1 MTERASRLTVTRASS
16 APSGMRTPEQ
26 RILLFL
32 SRIWAWVFLALLVLF
47 FVVAVPLTTGGSVNF
62 FTVRNSQNILVAI
75 IPVLLLGL
83 GQTFV
88 IIGAGIDLS
97 VGWVMSLASVLSA
110 LALRSAFN
118 GGVPLFPAVIAGL
131 IAGVGGAAAV
141 GLVNGVIIAK
151 LRVPAFIVTLGTSFI
166 VRGVAYLMSE
176 NTTVIGLP
184 DGIRAYGNDAL
195 IYYISG
201 EGGGL
206 YFLHR
211 PDVSG
216 ELLRRMDIILPYPVV
231 VTAFV
236 VAWAIFLLHKTQFGR
251 HTYAIGG
258 SMDAAVRSG
267 IPVDRQVILLYM
279 LSAAT
284 SGVAGFLSTLR
295 FTAGSAVIGDPLLL
309 EFDRC
314 GHHRRSEHVRRRRNG
329 DRHGDRRAHHRRAD
343 DRTRHAQ
350 RRRLLAVHRRRNRRH
365 RRGADRSVARP
376 DHGPRAGKRRAMS
389 EPLLS
394 IRGLTKIFGGLVA
407 VDNVSFEV
415 ARGEVVGLLGDNG
428 AGKSTLIKCIS
439 RRPYAGGR
447 RDPVRRRPGGVCKPH
462 GRTPSRDRD
471 HLPGPRAR
479 QQSRRRRQHL
489 SRPRGQDA
497 PTRRTRP
504 DAR

>member
-1 MTERASRLTVTRASS
+1 MTERASRLTGTRASS
-16 APSGMRTPEQ
+16 APSGMRTSEQ

-184 DGIRAYGNDAL
+184 AGIRTYGNDAL

-201 EGGGL
+201 AGGGL

-211 PDVSG
+211 PEVSG

-231 VTAFV
+231 VTAVV

-309 EFDRC
+309 
-314 GHHRRSEHVRRRRNG
+314 SSI
-329 DRHGDRRAHHRRAD
+329 A
-343 DRTRHAQ
+343 
-350 RRRLLAVHRRRNRRH
+350 AVII
-365 RRGADRSVARP
+365 GGVS
-376 DHGPRAGKRRAMS
+376 M
-389 EPLLS
+389 
-394 IRGLTKIFGGLVA
+394 FGGAGTVIGTVIGALIIAVLTTGLVMLNVDAFWQFIVVGTVVIVA
-407 VDNVSFEV
+407 VLIDQSRDLIMGR
-415 ARGEVVGLLGDNG
+415 ARGS
-428 AGKSTLIKCIS
+428 A
-439 RRPYAGGR
+439 RR
-447 RDPVRRRPGGVCKPH
+447 
-462 GRTPSRDRD
+462 
-471 HLPGPRAR
+471 
-479 QQSRRRRQHL
+479 
-489 SRPRGQDA
+489 
-497 PTRRTRP
+497 
-504 DAR
+504 

>member
-1 MTERASRLTVTRASS
+1 MTERASRLALVGAS
-16 APSGMRTPEQ
+16 APPAGIRTPAQ
-26 RILLFL
+26 RVLLFL
-32 SRIWAWVFLALLVLF
+32 SRIWAWLFLALLVLF
-47 FVVAVPLTTGGSVNF
+47 FVIAVPLTTGGSVNF
-62 FTVRNSQNILVAI
+62 LTVRNSQNILVAI

-97 VGWVMSLASVLSA
+97 VGWVMSLGSVLSA
-110 LALRSAFN
+110 LALRAAFN
-118 GGVPLFPAVIAGL
+118 GGVPLFPAVLVGL
-131 IAGVGGAAAV
+131 FAGVGGAAAV

-151 LRVPAFIVTLGTSFI
+151 LKVPAFIVTLGTSFI

-184 DGIRAYGNDAL
+184 ADIRAYGNDAL

-211 PDVSG
+211 PEVSG

-267 IPVDRQVILLYM
+267 IPVDRRVILLYV

-284 SGVAGFLSTLR
+284 SGVAGFLSMLR

-309 EFDRC
+309 
-314 GHHRRSEHVRRRRNG
+314 SSI
-329 DRHGDRRAHHRRAD
+329 A
-343 DRTRHAQ
+343 
-350 RRRLLAVHRRRNRRH
+350 AVII
-365 RRGADRSVARP
+365 GGVS
-376 DHGPRAGKRRAMS
+376 M
-389 EPLLS
+389 
-394 IRGLTKIFGGLVA
+394 FGGAGTVIGTVIGALIIAVLTTGLVMLNVDAFWQFIVVGTVVIIA
-407 VDNVSFEV
+407 VLIDQSRDLIMGR
-415 ARGEVVGLLGDNG
+415 ARGG
-428 AGKSTLIKCIS
+428 A
-439 RRPYAGGR
+439 
-447 RDPVRRRPGGVCKPH
+447 VR
-462 GRTPSRDRD
+462 
-471 HLPGPRAR
+471 
-479 QQSRRRRQHL
+479 
-489 SRPRGQDA
+489 
-497 PTRRTRP
+497 
-504 DAR
+504 